1 MGKKKGGKKGAKI
14 VDGVA
19 TNEMTRDQL
28 IGHLKRVQVT
38 FTTAYSF
45 ANCAIYYA
53 SLYYRQMELSRE
65 REERNFF
72 MLEREKLYALWNLAI
87 EQLSAAKMDVRLSH
101 VQMDE
106 VRNITIITLTM
117 KNLHLSSP

>member
-1 MGKKKGGKKGAKI
+1 
-14 VDGVA
+14 
-19 TNEMTRDQL
+19 
-28 IGHLKRVQVT
+28 
-38 FTTAYSF
+38 
-45 ANCAIYYA
+45 
-53 SLYYRQMELSRE
+53 MELSRE

-106 VRNITIITLTM
+106 VRNHHHHPHM